1 MAAAMIIN
9 EPITRVSKILLAL
22 FMASKAFASP
32 VMAQGN
38 YCEAVKGIDSLDCY
52 GLASYQKPTPQAN
65 TWTVPIRRQG
75 GSIML
80 DGQVD
85 GRFTVHW
92 MLDTGAS
99 TSFIPRDLAKALDA
113 QELRRKTFV
122 MAEGRKVTMPIV
134 LIKRLKIGN
143 VTVTNL
149 TAAVG
154 DVGTDPLLGKNFL
167 DAFSSYEINNKQAQ
181 LVLRK

>member
-1 MAAAMIIN
+1 M
-9 EPITRVSKILLAL
+9 EQDTQVLVVLAL
-22 FMASKAFASP
+22 GIVVLCVIARCSGRKLSAAEQIAF
-32 VMAQGN
+32 
-38 YCEAVKGIDSLDCY
+38 
-52 GLASYQKPTPQAN
+52 GLLVGGALVPAIYQKPTPQAN
-65 TWTVPIRRQG
+65 AWTVPIRRRG

-85 GRFTVHW
+85 GRLTVHW

-99 TSFIPRDLAKALDA
+99 TTFIPRDLAKAMDA

-122 MAEGRKVTMPIV
+122 MADGRKVTMPIV

-149 TAAVG
+149 AAAVG
-154 DVGTDPLLGKNFL
+154 DAGTDPLLGKNFL

>member
-1 MAAAMIIN
+1 MIIN
-9 EPITRVSKILLAL
+9 KPVARVSNILLTL
-22 FMASKAFASP
+22 FLASTAFASP
-32 VMAQGN
+32 VMAQRN
-38 YCEAVKGIDSLDCY
+38 DCEIVKGSDGLDCY
-52 GLASYQKPTPQAN
+52 DLASYQRPTPQAN

-99 TSFIPRDLAKALDA
+99 TTFIPRDLAKALDA

-122 MAEGRKVTMPIV
+122 MADGRKVTMPIV
-134 LIKRLKIGN
+134 LIKCLKIGN

-154 DVGTDPLLGKNFL
+154 DVEFFDPLLGKNFL

-181 LVLRK
+181 LVLRR

>member
-1 MAAAMIIN
+1 MIIN
-9 EPITRVSKILLAL
+9 EPVTRVSNILLAL
-22 FMASKAFASP
+22 FLASTAFASP
-32 VMAQGN
+32 VMAQRN
-38 YCEAVKGIDSLDCY
+38 YCEIVKDLDGLGCY
-52 GLASYQKPTPQAN
+52 DLASYQKPTPQAN
-65 TWTVPIRRQG
+65 TWTVPIQRHG

-99 TSFIPRDLAKALDA
+99 TTFIPRDLAKAMDA

-122 MAEGRKVTMPIV
+122 MADGRKVTMPIV

-149 TAAVG
+149 AAAVG
-154 DVGTDPLLGKNFL
+154 DAGTVPLLGKNFL